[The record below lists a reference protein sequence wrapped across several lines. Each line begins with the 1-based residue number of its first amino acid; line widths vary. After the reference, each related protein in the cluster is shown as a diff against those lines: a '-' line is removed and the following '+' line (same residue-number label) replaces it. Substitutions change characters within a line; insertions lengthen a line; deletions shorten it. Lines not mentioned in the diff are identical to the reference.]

1 MALSA
6 KPDRDSRPLSGRHAL
21 VTGGGRGIGAAIAD
35 TLATLGCAVSLLGRT
50 PGPLASQAK
59 AIAERHGV
67 KTAMAAADVADPAS
81 VDAAFAAARAA
92 LGPIAILVNNAG
104 IALAAPIAKIK
115 LEDWRRTLDVDL
127 TGPFLCAR
135 AALPDMIAAKWGRIV
150 TVASTAG
157 LKAYPYVAPYVAA
170 KHGVIGLT
178 RALALE
184 LAKTGV
190 TVNAVC
196 PGYTETEIVEDAVK
210 NIVAKTGRSV
220 EEARAELVK
229 SNPQG
234 RMIRPAEVAAA
245 VAYLCGD
252 EAGSLTGQALA
263 VAGGEVM

>member
-1 MALSA
+1 MIQ
-6 KPDRDSRPLSGRHAL
+6 PEPTETDSRPLDGRHAL
-21 VTGGGRGIGAAIAD
+21 VTGGGRGIGAAIAE
-35 TLATLGCAVSLLGRT
+35 TLASHGCSISLVGRT
-50 PGPLASQAK
+50 EAPLAAHAK
-59 AIAERHGV
+59 FLADRHGV
-67 KTAMAAADVADPAS
+67 KTAYAIADVADPAS
-81 VDAAFAAARAA
+81 VNGAFATQRAA
-92 LGPIAILVNNAG
+92 LGPIAILINNAG

-115 LEDWRRTLDVDL
+115 IEDWRRTLDVDL

-135 AALPDMIAAKWGRIV
+135 TALPDMLAAKWGRIV

-210 NIVAKTGRSV
+210 NIVAKTGRSAA
-220 EEARAELVK
+220 EARAELVK

-234 RMIRPAEVAAA
+234 RMIRPAEVAAT
-245 VAYLCGD
+245 VAFLCA
-252 EAGSLTGQALA
+252 ETAASVTGQAIA